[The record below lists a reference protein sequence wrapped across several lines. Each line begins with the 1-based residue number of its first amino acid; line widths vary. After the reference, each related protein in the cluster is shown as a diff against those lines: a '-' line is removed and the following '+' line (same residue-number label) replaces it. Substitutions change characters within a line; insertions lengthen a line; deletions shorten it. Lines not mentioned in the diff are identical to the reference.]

1 MRHILYTLL
10 AVITTFLTSCDA
22 HKYEEDYVG
31 IQQTQI
37 LCTDGKIYTMDQ
49 SEQLG
54 KEPIAVVFH
63 SSQSDEID
71 GFGYA
76 VYLWDLPPAQ
86 FADSLNVK
94 QNTSADLEAYDGN
107 MNTYQMLDSKV
118 IHSPIAENVFSI
130 WKYLQSAFI
139 PSVAEMKL
147 LYNAAASINPYI
159 IRCGGEPIPTEADN
173 CWYWTSTEVKG
184 QETLKA
190 WLYSTGS
197 GAFQETRK
205 DAYHKVRP
213 IISLRY

>member
-1 MRHILYTLL
+1 MKYFMYTL
-10 AVITTFLTSCDA
+10 AVIFSALLTSCDA

-37 LCTDGKIYTMDQ
+37 LCTDGKIYTFEQ
-49 SEQLG
+49 SEQLS

-63 SSQSDEID
+63 SSQNEEID
-71 GFGYA
+71 GYGYA

-94 QNTSADLEAYDGN
+94 QKTSADVTAFDGN
-107 MNTYQMLDSKV
+107 LNTYQMLDSRV
-118 IHSPIAENVFSI
+118 VHSPIAENVFSI
-130 WKYLQSAFI
+130 WKYFQSAYI
-139 PSVAEMKL
+139 PSVAEMRL
-147 LYNAAASINPYI
+147 LYEAASKINPYI
-159 IRCGGEPIPTEADN
+159 IKCGGDPIPTEADN

-190 WLYSTGS
+190 WLYSTCS

-213 IISLRY
+213 IVSLRY